1 MFQFIYSLLI
11 RLALPFI
18 LIRLWWQGR
27 KAPALR
33 QDWQHRLGHVPS
45 IPGPVIWVHAVSVGE
60 TIAAGPMVRRLLAR
74 NLGATILMTAMT
86 DTGLA
91 QARKM
96 FGNRVTYAYAPYD
109 TPGAIRRFLRRVNPR
124 ILVIMETEIWP
135 NMISQCRRKN
145 VPVFLINARLSERSA
160 RGYERVR
167 GLAAPIMKSIT
178 WVAAQAE
185 PDAERFRRIGVAAS
199 HVEVTGSVKFDV
211 DIPEDVRL
219 ASERFRTTLGPRPVW
234 IAGSTHCGEDEQLLQ
249 AHRLVLA
256 GHPDALLIIVPRHPE
271 RFDTVAVMAQE
282 LGFQVARRSQ
292 GQGAGGVQVYL
303 ADTMGE
309 LMMLYGASDLAF
321 VGGSLIERGGHN
333 PLEPAA
339 WGIPLFSGP
348 HVFNFE
354 TIYERLLADQGV
366 QLVQGAGDLARAIN
380 LLFANPVERK
390 AYGERALAVV
400 NKNRGA
406 LDRVVEGIIERL

>member
-45 IPGPVIWVHAVSVGE
+45 IAGPVIWVHAVSVGE

-109 TPGAIRRFLRRVNPR
+109 TPGAIRRFLGNINPR

-256 GHPDALLIIVPRHPE
+256 RHSDALLIVVPRHPE

-339 WGIPLFSGP
+339 WGIPVFSGP

-366 QLVQGAGDLARAIN
+366 QLVQGADDLARAIN

-406 LDRVVEGIIERL
+406 LDRVVEGVIERL

>member
-1 MFQFIYSLLI
+1 MFQFIYSQLI

-18 LIRLWWQGR
+18 LVRLWWQGR
-27 KAPALR
+27 KAPGLH
-33 QDWQHRLGHVPS
+33 QDWQHRLGRVPPMS
-45 IPGPVIWVHAVSVGE
+45 GPVIWVHAVSVGE
-60 TIAAGPMVRRLLAR
+60 TIAAGPLVRRLLAR

-96 FGNRVTYAYAPYD
+96 FGDKVAYAYAPYD
-109 TPGAIRRFLRRVNPR
+109 TPGGIRRFLERINPR

-135 NMISQCRRKN
+135 NMIRQCRRRR

-160 RGYERVR
+160 VGYERVK

-185 PDAERFRRIGVAAS
+185 RDAERFRRIGVAAS

-211 DIPEDVRL
+211 DIPEDVRGAARAL
-219 ASERFRTTLGPRPVW
+219 RNELGERSVW
-234 IAGSTHCGEDEQLLQ
+234 IAGSTHSGEDPQLLL
-249 AHRLVLA
+249 AHQQILSA
-256 GHPDALLIIVPRHPE
+256 HPGALLMIVPRHPE
-271 RFDTVAVMAQE
+271 RFDSVAE
-282 LGFQVARRSQ
+282 LVVKEGFTLARRSLDQ
-292 GQGAGGVQVYL
+292 APGDAQVYL

-309 LMMLYGASDLAF
+309 LMTLYGASDIAF

-339 WGIPLFSGP
+339 WGIPVFSGP

-354 TIYERLLADQGV
+354 TIYERLLTDGGV
-366 QLVQGAGDLARAIN
+366 QMVSGADELADRVGRLMASDD
-380 LLFANPVERK
+380 ERR

-400 NKNRGA
+400 MKNRGA
-406 LDRVVEGIIERL
+406 LDRVVEGIIDRV

>member
-33 QDWQHRLGHVPS
+33 QDWQHRLGRVPS

-219 ASERFRTTLGPRPVW
+219 ASESFRTTLGPRPVW

-271 RFDTVAVMAQE
+271 RFDAVAVMAQE

-292 GQGAGGVQVYL
+292 GQSASGAQVYL

-339 WGIPLFSGP
+339 WGIPVFSGP

-380 LLFANPVERK
+380 LLFANPPERK